1 MIIYSSATIFISTH
15 FLCCVIYIY
24 LYTYIYDV
32 YLHIYIH
39 IPLTFN
45 VFRWNAACMIQR
57 NFRVRL
63 RRIMENNNN
72 SINLH
77 IYNSNSSYMQKGKI
91 MMKKLKNSMQNS
103 IKRSIYLDRLEA
115 CTMITDFLV
124 KMKKQVFKSAL
135 RLYIR

>member
-1 MIIYSSATIFISTH
+1 
-15 FLCCVIYIY
+15 
-24 LYTYIYDV
+24 
-32 YLHIYIH
+32 
-39 IPLTFN
+39 
-45 VFRWNAACMIQR
+45 
-57 NFRVRL
+57 
-63 RRIMENNNN
+63 MENNNN
-72 SINLH
+72 NNVNLH